1 MQCDAKRYN
10 PLLLGL
16 EDGER
21 KPQAKERDSLWKP
34 VHSFPIASKSNYHKH
49 SNLKQHN
56 LLSYI
61 SAAQTMMSVSLA

>member
-1 MQCDAKRYN
+1 MQCDAQRYN

-21 KPQAKERDSLWKP
+21 RPQAKERDSLRKP
-34 VHSFPIASKSNYHKH
+34 VDSFPIASISNYHKH

-56 LLSYI
+56 LLPYS
-61 SAAQTMMSVSLA
+61 SADQTITSVSLD